1 VDADT
6 KTGINVPGFSFVFH
20 IPLDKSGFVSSAF
33 GLTFSRVNDF
43 NRSVRYHGT
52 NDDTSIIDYFIDDAF
67 GAPTSQF
74 DGAKYNTP
82 TGLAYYNYLIG
93 PTDLLDPSFPDD
105 EYFTDVVTVPDQAEE
120 IQTSRATNQWTFAY
134 GANYKD
140 VLFLGASVGIMSL
153 KYEASKHYTEEF
165 DDPYL
170 NYLALDE
177 ALNIKGSGVNITLG
191 TVIRPINFVQIG
203 LSFSSPTFYTLGEE
217 YEASMNTSWKDFDY
231 YGTGETILGEESAA
245 TDLVATDYLLTTPLK
260 FGVGLTLI
268 SKFGF
273 ISGDVEFVNPSKAKY
288 SSEVP
293 GISFDGENDGI
304 KNAYQSVV
312 NYRVGAEF
320 RYEKFRVRAGYSL
333 QGSAYNK
340 NFDLDNSIKS
350 LSGGVGV
357 RLERFFADFALI
369 QYSGS
374 MYYQPYR
381 LFDGSGSIAT
391 LDNKTITGLLTLG
404 FTF

>member
-1 VDADT
+1 
-6 KTGINVPGFSFVFH
+6 
-20 IPLDKSGFVSSAF
+20 
-33 GLTFSRVNDF
+33 
-43 NRSVRYHGT
+43 
-52 NDDTSIIDYFIDDAF
+52 
-67 GAPTSQF
+67 
-74 DGAKYNTP
+74 
-82 TGLAYYNYLIG
+82 
-93 PTDLLDPSFPDD
+93 
-105 EYFTDVVTVPDQAEE
+105 
-120 IQTSRATNQWTFAY
+120 
-134 GANYKD
+134 
-140 VLFLGASVGIMSL
+140 
-153 KYEASKHYTEEF
+153 
-165 DDPYL
+165 
-170 NYLALDE
+170 
-177 ALNIKGSGVNITLG
+177 
-191 TVIRPINFVQIG
+191 
-203 LSFSSPTFYTLGEE
+203 
-217 YEASMNTSWKDFDY
+217 
-231 YGTGETILGEESAA
+231 
-245 TDLVATDYLLTTPLK
+245 
-260 FGVGLTLI
+260 VGLTLI